1 MGRHFTFSLLTA
13 EAMHMAADFTF
24 STSNIGHRL
33 GVLLRRLDTDYADLQ
48 QLRHVKPKVPIGA
61 DRGALGSAE

>member
-1 MGRHFTFSLLTA
+1 
-13 EAMHMAADFTF
+13 MAAVLTF

-33 GVLLRRLDTDYADLQ
+33 GVLLRRLDTVYADLQ